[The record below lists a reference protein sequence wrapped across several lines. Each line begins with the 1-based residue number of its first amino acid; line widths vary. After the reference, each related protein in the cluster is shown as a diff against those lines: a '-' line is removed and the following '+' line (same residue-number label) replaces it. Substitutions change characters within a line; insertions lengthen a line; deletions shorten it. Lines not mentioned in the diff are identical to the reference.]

1 MYLIT
6 WLKLKLQAVMTN
18 KPAQLNDPETWTATA
33 AEIESLACA
42 LHAVYEI
49 HKDISHD

>member
-1 MYLIT
+1 
-6 WLKLKLQAVMTN
+6 MTN

-33 AEIESLACA
+33 AEIESLANA